1 MKKYLK
7 NLKYRQMEPGLSLR
21 SAFAK
26 QIYNFSGDE
35 VCMNSISNGEGF
47 YIQKISPYDV
57 GRKGL
62 IFIEFFVCF

>member
-1 MKKYLK
+1 MKKYLE

-35 VCMNSISNGEGF
+35 VCMNSISNGEGGS
-47 YIQKISPYDV
+47 IQKKHTD
-57 GRKGL
+57 
-62 IFIEFFVCF
+62 